1 MALAIVVENWR
12 PSDLRDALV
21 RLAPGRE
28 VRVWPEQTADL
39 AAIDYALV
47 WQPPP
52 GALAGMPNL
61 KAIFSLGA
69 GVDAILCDATI
80 PRHVPLVRVV
90 DPDITARMTAYVV
103 LQVLLHHREQ
113 LRLLANQRQRVWHTF
128 ATTAPA
134 STRVGILGFGHL
146 GRHAGRALAGLGFAV
161 AGWSRTRKRVPGVE
175 SFAGPAELDAFLART
190 DVLVVLLPHTPE
202 TTGILDRSLIRR
214 LSRTGP
220 LGAPVVINAGRGKLQ
235 VAADIL
241 AALDAGELA
250 GASLDVFEHEP
261 LPPEDPLWSHPG
273 VVISPHQAADSEPEA
288 ISRYVLSQIERFE
301 RGEGLSHQ
309 VDRGRGY

>member
-12 PSDLRDALV
+12 PSELRDALV

-52 GALAGMPNL
+52 GALADMPNL

-69 GVDAILCDATI
+69 GVDAIVCDATI

-103 LQVLLHHREQ
+103 LQVLLHHRQQ

-146 GRHAGRALAGLGFAV
+146 GQHAGRALAGLGFAV
-161 AGWSRTRKRVPGVE
+161 AGWSRTRKRVPGIE
-175 SFAGPAELDAFLART
+175 SFAGSAEFDAFLART